1 MKKPQVREICNPS
14 ARSIMSFLPRAR
26 ERAPTTQTR
35 APLPS
40 EASESPPTASPPT
53 ERSRPVR
60 RGLGAFRRVGALLA
74 GLLACGFANGGTAAA
89 QAPDLRGGAAARS
102 VEAGDLAA
110 DLAAISR
117 ELSDARAVFD
127 ERVDLRPETALER
140 LGQAQ
145 VAYLEEDYPRAVAR
159 LLDLTARPDFQRSPG
174 YGEALTWLAESLWQ
188 LGLEAAA
195 AAELRRAIALPAL
208 PTAYGNTL
216 RRYLTI
222 GATGEPVEALR
233 AAWQRHQDLR
243 TDLPL
248 TSGDREIRYL
258 YARAL
263 YRRGATTE
271 AEALFEAVDD
281 DDPYAVEARYHV
293 AVIQL
298 GRGELK
304 AARAT
309 FETARA
315 LWTLAGEALEE
326 RRGVVPD
333 DDPAYRDV
341 EPSTDGPPLVATI
354 VSDGASD
361 AALDEERQRH
371 LREGQ
376 VVHLAIAR
384 LDASRE
390 NLDSAVRHY
399 RLIPPGSPDSPVA
412 TRELIW
418 ALYRR
423 GEHAR
428 AARLVDQ
435 LLAGRG
441 DDRTAAELATLKAH
455 LLALAADYAASE
467 ENYRAL
473 ETALTRRRDELE
485 ADLSHDTRVFPEAVL
500 AWTNPETTDRARRLE
515 GTLVEQDEALAEAR
529 ELIAELRAAFA
540 SPELL
545 PGVRA
550 GKAVHTRLSG
560 ALVGFRQR
568 LDTLA
573 AEGEGAAAKALADSA
588 DRLAERL
595 ERFSRAVDGA
605 EKRWRDRLDEV
616 LGAEGPALDALERRL
631 TEETAHARRLGMA
644 MALGARERLETLA
657 ADAHFRQIDLAWW
670 RVDEMRRRIKAAR
683 ESQRA
688 VIGPMEAEVM
698 DFRRERAVDPIPYT
712 SEAEIVAE

>member
-1 MKKPQVREICNPS
+1 MH
-14 ARSIMSFLPRAR
+14 
-26 ERAPTTQTR
+26 
-35 APLPS
+35 
-40 EASESPPTASPPT
+40 
-53 ERSRPVR
+53 
-60 RGLGAFRRVGALLA
+60 GGA
-74 GLLACGFANGGTAAA
+74 ACA
-89 QAPDLRGGAAARS
+89 QAPDERGGAVTTTVDASA
-102 VEAGDLAA
+102 LAA

-117 ELSDARAVFD
+117 ELADARAVFD

-140 LGQAQ
+140 LGHAQ
-145 VAYLEEDYPRAVAR
+145 VAFLEEDYPRAVAR

-195 AAELRRAIALPAL
+195 ATELRRAIAQPAL

-243 TDLPL
+243 TDGPL
-248 TSGDREIRYL
+248 TQRDREIRYL

-298 GRGELK
+298 SRGELK

-309 FETARA
+309 FESARA
-315 LWTLAGEALEE
+315 LWTLAGEALDE
-326 RRGVVPD
+326 RRGVVRD
-333 DDPAYRDV
+333 DDPDYWDV
-341 EPSTDGPPLVATI
+341 EPSTDGPPLVAMI
-354 VSDGASD
+354 VSDGAPDAALD

-371 LREGQ
+371 LRKGQ

-399 RLIPPGSPDSPVA
+399 RLIPPGSPDHPVA
-412 TRELIW
+412 THELVW
-418 ALYRR
+418 ALYRA
-423 GEHAR
+423 GQHAR

-455 LLALAADYAASE
+455 LLALAADYTASE

-485 ADLSHDTRVFPEAVL
+485 GDLSQDARVFPEAVL
-500 AWTNPETTDRARRLE
+500 AWTSPETTDRARRLE
-515 GTLVEQDEALAEAR
+515 GTLVEQEEALAEAR
-529 ELIAELRAAFA
+529 ELITELRAAFA

-550 GKAVHTRLSG
+550 GKAVHTRLSA

-568 LDTLA
+568 VDALA
-573 AEGEGAAAKALADSA
+573 ADGEGAAAKDLADSA

-605 EKRWRDRLDEV
+605 EGRWRARLDEV

-631 TEETAHARRLGMA
+631 TDETALARRLGMA
-644 MALGARERLETLA
+644 MALGAREQLETLA

-683 ESQRA
+683 EAQRA
-688 VIGPMEAEVM
+688 VLGPMEAEVM
-698 DFRRERAVDPIPYT
+698 DFRRERAVDPIPYA
-712 SEAEIVAE
+712 SEAEFVAE